1 MDFKRTELFKKI
13 VRYTPLYKRTIR
25 SINEQNDERKVLYE
39 RINSY
44 IQNVPYYHN
53 YIKYINKDINIKQ
66 FPIIRKPDIQGHE
79 LSFVSRKVSKF
90 FIRKE
95 KTGGSTG
102 WSLTIYRSVF
112 DSIISCAYV
121 DYIFSLIGDNL
132 KVAVL
137 RGNKPKNGIFEKVS
151 SDKII
156 LSSYSLSPDSL
167 DKYLQLLRD
176 YHISCIHAYPST
188 LSILSRLIKQR
199 YGRANLPDLKGILT
213 SSEIFSKEEKALVTE
228 IFPNVKIIDFYGL
241 NERCCYAYSIGMK
254 PYHFMNNFGYVEF
267 IETEKLKN
275 GNVIAE
281 IVATSIMNTTMP
293 FIRYG
298 TEDFVELDN
307 KGNILSIIGR
317 TSDFVVNNFN
327 DLVPCIVITR
337 NESKKNIINFQYFQ
351 DSIGTLEYRVVVNN
365 DFTEKEKEMLEED
378 LCNSF
383 DGKMKCIVKVVNEI
397 ERTKIGKQK
406 RLIQKLDLSRR

>member
-1 MDFKRTELFKKI
+1 
-13 VRYTPLYKRTIR
+13 
-25 SINEQNDERKVLYE
+25 
-39 RINSY
+39 
-44 IQNVPYYHN
+44 
-53 YIKYINKDINIKQ
+53 
-66 FPIIRKPDIQGHE
+66 
-79 LSFVSRKVSKF
+79 
-90 FIRKE
+90 
-95 KTGGSTG
+95 
-102 WSLTIYRSVF
+102 
-112 DSIISCAYV
+112 
-121 DYIFSLIGDNL
+121 
-132 KVAVL
+132 
-137 RGNKPKNGIFEKVS
+137 
-151 SDKII
+151 
-156 LSSYSLSPDSL
+156 
-167 DKYLQLLRD
+167 
-176 YHISCIHAYPST
+176 
-188 LSILSRLIKQR
+188 
-199 YGRANLPDLKGILT
+199 
-213 SSEIFSKEEKALVTE
+213 
-228 IFPNVKIIDFYGL
+228 
-241 NERCCYAYSIGMK
+241 MK

-351 DSIGTLEYRVVVNN
+351 DSIGTLEYRVVVNKN
-365 DFTEKEKEMLEED
+365 FTEKEKEMLEED

-383 DGKMKCIVKVVNEI
+383 DGKMNCIVKVVNEI